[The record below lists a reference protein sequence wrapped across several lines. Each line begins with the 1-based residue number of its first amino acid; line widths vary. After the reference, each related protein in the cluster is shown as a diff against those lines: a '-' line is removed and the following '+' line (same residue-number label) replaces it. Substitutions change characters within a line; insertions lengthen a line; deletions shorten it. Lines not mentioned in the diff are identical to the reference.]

1 MWCKLPADLCAI
13 IQGIQYPVI
22 ILNPV
27 AIFSLAVFNN
37 IIEYEV
43 GHDMKNYQAR
53 SLLTQAEVHNT
64 NWGLDNP
71 VRGRLAVCISIDLI
85 IFRLATM
92 PIYNCFNEILQIKF
106 LRSSISSFSSVDTY
120 LISFSFEHVT
130 CPPPPPFLY
139 GFSLFQRMVFVA
151 IWGGGRSFPHS
162 PLPLGYATETV
173 KQYLHESLISLIV

>member
-1 MWCKLPADLCAI
+1 LWCKLPADLCAI

-120 LISFSFEHVT
+120 LISFSFEHVP
-130 CPPPPPFLY
+130 CHPPPHFSTDLVFFREWFLWRF
-139 GFSLFQRMVFVA
+139 GG
-151 IWGGGRSFPHS
+151 GGGRSPIAPS
-162 PLPLGYATETV
+162 PLATPL
-173 KQYLHESLISLIV
+173 KP